1 MDRKRLWTEMDWKTD
16 RDMDRKREMWTER
29 EMWMERYAGVDRNG
43 QQNKKKYGKKIQ
55 RWTGKEK
62 CGQK

>member
-16 RDMDRKREMWTER
+16 RKMDRKR

-62 CGQK
+62 CAQK